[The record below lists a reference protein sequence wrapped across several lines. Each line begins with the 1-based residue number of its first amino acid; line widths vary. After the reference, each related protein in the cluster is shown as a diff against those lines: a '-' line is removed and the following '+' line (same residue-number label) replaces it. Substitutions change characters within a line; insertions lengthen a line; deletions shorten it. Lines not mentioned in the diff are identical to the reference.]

1 MLFDPTCGVFRVA
14 GSLGFGGKK
23 MATLMARTTVAVFL
37 FLAVSG
43 YVSALYGPSSD
54 VVELTSTNFK
64 NKVLSQCLSNR
75 ECRNLFVRDLVTS
88 YSDPSVFSP
97 MSF

>member
-1 MLFDPTCGVFRVA
+1 MLFDLTCGVFRVA

-43 YVSALYGPSSD
+43 FASALYGPSSD

-64 NKVLSQCLSNR
+64 NKVLSQCLLYR
-75 ECRNLFVRDLVTS
+75 ECRNLLS
-88 YSDPSVFSP
+88 AIL
-97 MSF
+97 